1 INKADYYLKEW
12 LTTGEE
18 PSKYSSS
25 NEYKYSSISI
35 IADYYLESP
44 CLVERNLDKAIEWY
58 QISLDY
64 PYEIN
69 DFLYSELNNMYTN
82 APK

>member
-1 INKADYYLKEW
+1 MQNICEDKDNINKADYYLKEW

-44 CLVERNLDKAIEWY
+44 CLVERKTLIRLL
-58 QISLDY
+58 SG
-64 PYEIN
+64 IN
-69 DFLYSELNNMYTN
+69 YR
-82 APK
+82 